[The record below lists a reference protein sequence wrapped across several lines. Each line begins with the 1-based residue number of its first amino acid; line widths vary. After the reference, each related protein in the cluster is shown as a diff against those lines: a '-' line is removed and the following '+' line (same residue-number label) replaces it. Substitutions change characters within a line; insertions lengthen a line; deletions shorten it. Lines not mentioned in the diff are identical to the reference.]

1 MQIADTFPNN
11 AFPPGD
17 RRNVAIAEVTAAA
30 RRRRLH
36 YNLIHLRRSFGFWW
50 YRILLVLVGSLAA
63 VMLGPIVLFFPKE
76 ILGGAAALVL
86 FFWAIRRLEFGMVFL
101 TICATAFIPKAA
113 SVKSLDV
120 YPVEIL
126 AFVLLFT
133 ILIQAAFHV
142 RKFILPSFWTI
153 WPQLGLIALAVI
165 SELMIQVTWIPLV
178 PHKLNTT
185 PLIYSEALALVM
197 YCFPLLIIVI
207 TTACLSINER
217 LIRTIEKTFLILAAG
232 AALLIGYEFRR
243 IGADI
248 YSFRYTEPVILYMSL
263 RALAQLLALA
273 TMIAYARMLTAQ
285 TWKERILY
293 GILLPP
299 YLLSIYFTLEN
310 SWWVEIAVALFVMTL
325 MFSRRLF
332 LAVCVMCLP
341 LIPFL
346 KNELAKLQSVKSA
359 DAYRLIIWQDALR
372 VWGKR
377 PILGV
382 GPGNFWSY
390 DQVYTQLPFLLRNFD
405 STGLGVAH
413 NGVLQTLGELGPL
426 GVVCLLSF
434 VVVVFITA
442 HTLFRRSKT
451 PEKRDDRVL
460 GLVCM
465 GLVLGSLAG
474 DFFSGSFFLPPRQIG
489 SFKDL
494 PQVLTTWIMFGCLFY
509 KDKIWR
515 MAHRYKEHT
524 E

>member
-11 AFPPGD
+11 TFPPSTGG
-17 RRNVAIAEVTAAA
+17 NVTTPEVTAAV

-36 YNLIHLRRSFGFWW
+36 YSLIHLRRSFGFWW
-50 YRILLVLVGSLAA
+50 YRVLLVLVGSYAA
-63 VMLGPIVLFFPKE
+63 IILGPIALYFPKE
-76 ILGGAAALVL
+76 IIGGSVALVL
-86 FFWAIRRLEFGMVFL
+86 FFWAIRRLEFGLVFL
-101 TICATAFIPKAA
+101 AICTTAFSPKAFA
-113 SVKSLDV
+113 VKSVDV

-133 ILIQAAFHV
+133 ILVQAAFHV

-153 WPQLGLIALAVI
+153 WPQLGLITLAVI
-165 SELMIQVTWIPLV
+165 SEIMIQVTWIQLV

-197 YCFPLLIIVI
+197 YCFPLLMIVV

-217 LIRTIEKTFLILAAG
+217 LIRTVEKTFLILGGG

-243 IGADI
+243 IGADL
-248 YSFRYTEPVILYMSL
+248 YTFRYTEPVIIYMSL
-263 RALAQLLALA
+263 RSLAQLLGLA

-299 YLLSIYFTLEN
+299 YLIAIYFTLEN
-310 SWWVEIAVALFVMTL
+310 SWWVEIAVALFVMTI
-325 MFSRRLF
+325 MFSRRLL
-332 LAVCVMCLP
+332 LAVFVICLP
-341 LIPFL
+341 LIPLL
-346 KNELAKLQSVKSA
+346 KNELAKLQSVKSV
-359 DAYRLIIWQDALR
+359 DAYRIIIWQDALR

-390 DQVYTQLPFLLRNFD
+390 DQVFTHLPFLLRNFD
-405 STGLGVAH
+405 TTGLGVAH
-413 NGVLQTLGELGPL
+413 NGILQTLGEIGPL

-442 HTLFRRSKT
+442 HTLYRRSKT
-451 PEKRDDRVL
+451 PEKRDDRAL
-460 GLVCM
+460 GLICM
-465 GLVLGSLAG
+465 GLIMGSLAG
-474 DFFSGSFFLPPRQIG
+474 DFFSGSFFMPPRQIG
-489 SFKDL
+489 SFKDM
-494 PQVLTTWIMFGCLFY
+494 PQVLSTWIMFGCLFY

-515 MAHRYKEHT
+515 MAHKYKEDA